1 MTSDQT
7 HSAELMIALEAGEG
21 AADRLEAVL
30 AAVPVASVVAMPP
43 KDRVLT
49 AADVLPLVGAGRGRG
64 VTVLVADDARL
75 ARTVKADGVHL
86 SVSDKAREHLEE
98 ARAIVGGRAI
108 VGADAGRSRHDAMT
122 IGEVG
127 ADYVAFGV
135 PAFVRDRET
144 AFERQLDLVAWWSEI
159 FEIPC
164 VAMDVEGPEQAE
176 ALAAAGADFVTL
188 RLPGGL
194 APVEAVALARQ
205 WVAAIASSAQATI
218 EQGESE

>member
-7 HSAELMIALEAGEG
+7 HRAELMLALEAGEG

-30 AAVPVASVVAMPP
+30 AAVPVASVVVMPP
-43 KDRVLT
+43 KERLLI
-49 AADVLPLVGAGRGRG
+49 AADLLPLVAVGRKRGAA
-64 VTVLVADDARL
+64 VLVADDARL

-86 SVSDKAREHLEE
+86 GVSDKAREQLEA
-98 ARAIVGGRAI
+98 ARATVGGRAI

-122 IGEVG
+122 IGELG

-135 PAFVRDRET
+135 PGFVKDRET
-144 AFERQLDLVAWWSEI
+144 AFERQLDLVAWWAEI

-164 VAMDVEGPEQAE
+164 VAMDATGPEQAG
-176 ALAAAGADFVTL
+176 ALAAAGADFVSL

-194 APVEAVALARQ
+194 AAAEAVTLARQ
-205 WVAAIASSAQATI
+205 WAAAITSSTQTAM
-218 EQGESE
+218 ERGKSE